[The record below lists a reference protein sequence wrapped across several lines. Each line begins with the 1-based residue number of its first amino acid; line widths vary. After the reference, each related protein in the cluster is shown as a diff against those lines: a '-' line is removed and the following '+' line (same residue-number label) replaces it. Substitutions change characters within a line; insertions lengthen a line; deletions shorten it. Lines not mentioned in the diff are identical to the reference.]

1 MPSTQ
6 AEPRPCRWHLV
17 SVVGNG
23 TERHRDLVSTNEL
36 AVFKA
41 TTPVQTV
48 VDVFAILATYSI
60 WPGSV
65 VPPDCATVQTSAPWS
80 SHVLLGAPPTC
91 DWALSESR
99 SCEALSESRSR
110 EAQQNAA
117 RKVGPRLVSGGARSL
132 PLTAAS
138 CSRGLETTIPTHL
151 SSERAVDSARR
162 SGPEEGNA
170 ELPDGEAE
178 SHAHS
183 LCPVEKTS
191 CSWVSSQHAF
201 DHLALIRWYSR
212 DASQIGS
219 LHGLDPGPETAQTER
234 NNSHP
239 LKYAELPSAY
249 TTDDIPVVPTSG
261 RSIPL
266 SFPTMSYLSEV
277 LERIGLSTYL
287 QTLCVNGFQDWE
299 TVVDITEED
308 LTALE
313 FKLGHRRALQ
323 REIATW
329 RGIPQTLSLKPE
341 AASPELTS
349 LSTSA
354 LETLARQQSTPPP
367 REKRRYRR
375 HPRADANAPK
385 KPKTAY
391 VNFADQLRTDPQV
404 SQLSF
409 VHIAREV
416 GRRWQELSPEQK
428 RVWESNA
435 ARAMQEY
442 ESKMDEYKKTDDWR
456 TYQAYLNDFRAQQ
469 SQPTAGRRS
478 VGVRTI
484 SHSTREHSRASPELP
499 ESPGS
504 SLPSSASSCTT
515 NAELCHNALTLAFSE
530 LISLRG
536 EILNQAIQTYDEDH
550 LPSEELTRRSIYAF
564 IRGTG
569 SLLFMWTYEQADEI
583 LNRVYRPKHKI
594 DAMDLAECFTIA
606 AMGAHYDMDC
616 FPDRIRKILYAS
628 GTLHFHERTARTD
641 YLRTMRLLLSMSFYA
656 LLEKHM
662 SARYLIAAGLQIA
675 RWMCPPLHRTST
687 GVVDE
692 NWRKIHRSLMFMDS
706 WLSYTLG
713 YSSEVTPQDVSVRV
727 SFNNDYRLS
736 DRQQAACTPDRLAS
750 DTIDELIHT
759 QTSKVGLIAAEIAK
773 TLAAPELA
781 TRENVDMLTRKLEI
795 WRTEVP
801 LILQLPTLTSE
812 VPSELSLYQ
821 RRAILMVH
829 IMYLGAVVLVY
840 RQLLVATAESQLTDG
855 AAKKLGYSSHDARGF
870 RNECAIAA
878 STIARI
884 LRLIAFDGTLTRRC
898 WLVIYWAFTAAIV
911 LLHSAS
917 TKLLDGQCDGVE
929 LDLGFAKECMD
940 MLEPCRSLEP
950 VAARYLDTLWPLY
963 DSLRDMHQRMVGRA
977 KTSFSYLLQADP
989 NQLSPPIPLS
999 KHEMGPV
1006 SEKLSVLLT
1015 DPFGRKQ
1022 NFAADGS
1029 MRRALNADGSC
1040 SVFWWK

>member
-1 MPSTQ
+1 MS
-6 AEPRPCRWHLV
+6 E
-17 SVVGNG
+17 
-23 TERHRDLVSTNEL
+23 
-36 AVFKA
+36 
-41 TTPVQTV
+41 
-48 VDVFAILATYSI
+48 
-60 WPGSV
+60 
-65 VPPDCATVQTSAPWS
+65 
-80 SHVLLGAPPTC
+80 
-91 DWALSESR
+91 LSE
-99 SCEALSESRSR
+99 
-110 EAQQNAA
+110 
-117 RKVGPRLVSGGARSL
+117 
-132 PLTAAS
+132 
-138 CSRGLETTIPTHL
+138 I
-151 SSERAVDSARR
+151 
-162 SGPEEGNA
+162 
-170 ELPDGEAE
+170 
-178 SHAHS
+178 
-183 LCPVEKTS
+183 
-191 CSWVSSQHAF
+191 
-201 DHLALIRWYSR
+201 
-212 DASQIGS
+212 
-219 LHGLDPGPETAQTER
+219 
-234 NNSHP
+234 
-239 LKYAELPSAY
+239 
-249 TTDDIPVVPTSG
+249 
-261 RSIPL
+261 
-266 SFPTMSYLSEV
+266 
-277 LERIGLSTYL
+277 LERIGLSSYL
-287 QTLCVNGFQDWE
+287 QVLSANGFHNWE

-329 RGIPQTLSLKPE
+329 RGIPQTLSLNPE
-341 AASPELTS
+341 AASPEPTF

-354 LETLARQQSTPPP
+354 LETLARQQSTPPL

-375 HPRADANAPK
+375 HPRADSNAPK

-416 GRRWQELSPEQK
+416 GRRWQELPPEQK

-442 ESKMDEYKKTDDWR
+442 ESQMDEYKKTDEWR
-456 TYQAYLNDFRAQQ
+456 NYQIYLNDFRAQQ
-469 SQPTAGRRS
+469 SQPIAGKRN
-478 VGVRTI
+478 VGGRTI
-484 SHSTREHSRASPELP
+484 SHSTREHSRASPESP
-499 ESPGS
+499 ESPSS
-504 SLPSSASSCTT
+504 SLPSSASSSTT
-515 NAELCHNALTLAFSE
+515 NAEVCHNALTLAFSE

-536 EILNQAIQTYDEDH
+536 EILNQAMQPYDEHH
-550 LPSEELTRRSIYAF
+550 LPSKELARRSMYAF

-569 SLLFMWTYEQADEI
+569 SLLFMWSYEQADGI
-583 LNRVYRPKHKI
+583 LDRIYRPKGKI

-606 AMGAHYDMDC
+606 AMGAHYDMEC
-616 FPDRIRKILYAS
+616 FPDRIRKVLYAS

-675 RWMCPPLHRTST
+675 RWKFPPLHRTTT
-687 GVVDE
+687 GAMDE
-692 NWRKIHRSLMFMDS
+692 NWRKIYRSLIFMDS

-713 YSSEVTPQDVSVRV
+713 YSSEATSQDISV
-727 SFNNDYRLS
+727 
-736 DRQQAACTPDRLAS
+736 ACTPERLAS

-781 TRENVDMLTRKLEI
+781 TRENVETLTQKLET
-795 WRTEVP
+795 WRKEVP

-812 VPSELSLYQ
+812 GPSDLSLYQ
-821 RRAILMVH
+821 KRAILMVH
-829 IMYLGAVVLVY
+829 IMYLGAVILVY
-840 RQLLVATAESQLTDG
+840 RQLLVATAEGQLTDG
-855 AAKKLGYSSHDARGF
+855 ATNHLMYSQHDARKF

-878 STIARI
+878 QTIARI

-898 WLVIYWAFTAAIV
+898 WLIIYWAFTAAVV

-917 TKLLDGQCDGVE
+917 TKLIGGQCDGVD

-963 DSLRDMHQRMVGRA
+963 DSLRDVHQRMVGRA
-977 KTSFSYLLQADP
+977 KTSFFYLLQADP
-989 NQLSPPIPLS
+989 TQLSPPIPLS
-999 KHEMGPV
+999 KQEMAPI

-1022 NFAADGS
+1022 NFTSDGS
-1029 MRRALNADGSC
+1029 MRRSLNADGSC